1 MSDDVGTP
9 IAVDGRT
16 LHVLQQVGSGGFG
29 TVHLG
34 RVVGA
39 SGFVKP
45 VAIKILKGEAGDSEQ
60 FASRFRDEARLL
72 ARLRHQSIVQVD
84 DLVQIDGRWA
94 IVMEFIAGED
104 LHTLIGKG
112 AAPERASAEVI
123 SRVASALHA
132 AHTATDPLSG
142 EPLNI
147 VHRDIKPGNI
157 RLTAAGEVK
166 VLDFG
171 IAKARFSEREAETQ
185 SVRFGSAGYVAPER
199 MDGIDTPAAD
209 IFSLGAVWYA
219 LLTGRPLG
227 KLSIRSERH
236 ALTVERKLTL
246 LPEMNASLK
255 DLLISCLNYEPS
267 RRPTAREITR
277 AIQEQLPHLSGA
289 WLTDWTAAMIEVS
302 DRVPEPVDE
311 PAATVHVA
319 DPTLAELAAAELEE
333 TERADLTP
341 TVREVDGVPIATE
354 RADQEPSSQGHQA
367 ETIDAD
373 TGDGATLV
381 VNEADEGASPPNT
394 SRWPFVFGALVAVAL
409 AALLFRGDPEPTAST
424 ATDDGTTA
432 VAVATVSVDG
442 EGVGTEADDAGSE
455 GLAQPPEPEP
465 VRESTSVPGADIG
478 DHSAPAAVE
487 DVATVVVRG
496 KVRKWWLEGAETYST
511 GDLRR
516 GASTTSQ
523 EVPVGRYT
531 LRVEFHGDSSRL
543 HRERI
548 TLSAGEELVRVCTS
562 ARGACHAPGERG
574 QRKRKY

>member
-45 VAIKILKGEAGDSEQ
+45 VAIKILKVEAGESEQ

-84 DLVQIDGRWA
+84 DLVQIEGRWA

-104 LHTLIGKG
+104 LHTLIRKG
-112 AAPERASAEVI
+112 AAPERAAAEVI

-142 EPLNI
+142 EALNI

-246 LPEMNASLK
+246 LPEMNASLRE
-255 DLLISCLNYEPS
+255 LLIGCLNYEPS
-267 RRPTAREITR
+267 QRPTAREITR
-277 AIQEQLPHLSGA
+277 AIQEQLPHLAGA
-289 WLTDWTAAMIEVS
+289 WLTDWTTAMIEVS

-333 TERADLTP
+333 TERADLAP

-354 RADQEPSSQGHQA
+354 RAEQEPSSQAQQA
-367 ETIDAD
+367 DATD
-373 TGDGATLV
+373 VDAADGATLI
-381 VNEADEGASPPNT
+381 VNEADEGASPSNT
-394 SRWPFVFGALVAVAL
+394 SRWPLVLGALVAVAM
-409 AALLFRGDPEPTAST
+409 AALLFRGDPEPTA
-424 ATDDGTTA
+424 ATVTVDGTTA
-432 VAVATVSVDG
+432 VAVSPVNVDG
-442 EGVGTEADDAGSE
+442 EDLETDDADIEAE
-455 GLAQPPEPEP
+455 GLEEPSEAEP
-465 VRESTSVPGADIG
+465 ASESTSVPGADIG
-478 DHSAPAAVE
+478 DHSAAVSVQE
-487 DVATVVVRG
+487 LATVVVRG

-511 GDLRR
+511 GELRR
-516 GASTTSQ
+516 GATTTSQ

-531 LRVEFHGDSSRL
+531 LRVQFHGDNTRL

-548 TLSAGEELVRVCTS
+548 TLSAGDELVRVCTS
-562 ARGACHAPGERG
+562 ARGGCHTPGERG